1 MQTSKDPTATC
12 GFVKDKSH
20 DMSSAAANAGTE
32 GDLGAIDEVKSF
44 HHEGD
49 GEENLS
55 SLNDLKQDL
64 EQEADTDKAKVR
76 NSEKMIEWTLN

>member
-1 MQTSKDPTATC
+1 
-12 GFVKDKSH
+12 
-20 DMSSAAANAGTE
+20 MSSAAASAGTE

-64 EQEADTDKAKVR
+64 EQEADTDKAKVKTMNKDDR
-76 NSEKMIEWTLN
+76 LSVKRIVRIIIVICTILIEHI

>member
-1 MQTSKDPTATC
+1 
-12 GFVKDKSH
+12 
-20 DMSSAAANAGTE
+20 MSSAAASAGTE

-64 EQEADTDKAKVR
+64 EQEADTDKAKVKTMNKDDR
-76 NSEKMIEWTLN
+76 LSVKQIVRIIIVICTILIEHI

>member
-1 MQTSKDPTATC
+1 
-12 GFVKDKSH
+12 
-20 DMSSAAANAGTE
+20 MSSAAAANAGTE

-55 SLNDLKQDL
+55 SLNDPSLNDLKQDL
-64 EQEADTDKAKVR
+64 EQEADTDKAKVLR
-76 NSEKMIEWTLN
+76 YWNETC

>member
-1 MQTSKDPTATC
+1 
-12 GFVKDKSH
+12 
-20 DMSSAAANAGTE
+20 MSSAAASAGTE
-32 GDLGAIDEVKSF
+32 GDLCAIDEVKSF

-64 EQEADTDKAKVR
+64 EQEADTDKAKVK
-76 NSEKMIEWTLN
+76 KMMN

>member
-1 MQTSKDPTATC
+1 
-12 GFVKDKSH
+12 
-20 DMSSAAANAGTE
+20 MSSAAANAGTE

>member
-1 MQTSKDPTATC
+1 
-12 GFVKDKSH
+12 
-20 DMSSAAANAGTE
+20 MSSPITVRRLAE

-64 EQEADTDKAKVR
+64 EQEADTDKAKVKNFDR
-76 NSEKMIEWTLN
+76 RLTTRQTSYLCVFSGAWHRP

>member
-1 MQTSKDPTATC
+1 MQTSKGPTATC

-20 DMSSAAANAGTE
+20 DMSSAAANPGTE

-64 EQEADTDKAKVR
+64 EQEADTDKAKVK
-76 NSEKMIEWTLN
+76 NP

>member
-1 MQTSKDPTATC
+1 
-12 GFVKDKSH
+12 
-20 DMSSAAANAGTE
+20 MSSAAATTGTE

-55 SLNDLKQDL
+55 SLSELHDLKQDL
-64 EQEADTDKAKVR
+64 EHEADTDKAKVR
-76 NSEKMIEWTLN
+76 LQAKCKTRMFLPSFSDLHKLS